1 LIDRDST
8 EKTLNN
14 TTGSIKDL
22 ELNKKIIEEE
32 LKKNQN
38 NFTFKTYNY
47 PLIEVYGSAVF
58 SSVNYTFNLNQE
70 PENFKN
76 IYINIIPEKTELKI
90 IVGYGNHASNK
101 WTQNYVDSWK
111 NLNKIE
117 LEKNLTELFSARIE
131 TWGLSEKL
139 FNKILKNNI
148 RKFINHWRE
157 EGSNFS
163 YSQKVNF
170 NLFETS

>member
-1 LIDRDST
+1 MIDRDST

-58 SSVNYTFNLNQE
+58 SSVITHL
-70 PENFKN
+70 
-76 IYINIIPEKTELKI
+76 I
-90 IVGYGNHASNK
+90 
-101 WTQNYVDSWK
+101 
-111 NLNKIE
+111 
-117 LEKNLTELFSARIE
+117 
-131 TWGLSEKL
+131 
-139 FNKILKNNI
+139 
-148 RKFINHWRE
+148 
-157 EGSNFS
+157 
-163 YSQKVNF
+163 
-170 NLFETS
+170 